1 MLPPRTE
8 PTLPP
13 RLAKP
18 FLVMLSKIRLT
29 RSIGLVALALLAG
42 CGPDPLAS
50 TTAKRLRGIAEIY
63 LSYAAAKSGGG
74 PASEEVFKKYM
85 KSVDTIQLQMANID
99 PKAIDDVF
107 VSERD
112 KQPFVI
118 VYGMSITRISGDSKE
133 VLAYE
138 KTGQNGKHLLS
149 YINGKVDHVSADQL
163 QELLAAK
170 EKGT

>member
-1 MLPPRTE
+1 MS
-8 PTLPP
+8 
-13 RLAKP
+13 
-18 FLVMLSKIRLT
+18 FNIWLT
-29 RSIGLVALALLAG
+29 RSLGLIALAVLAG
-42 CGPDPLAS
+42 CGADPLAS
-50 TTAKRLRGIAEIY
+50 KTAQRLKGIAEIY

-74 PASEEVFKKYM
+74 PESEAVFKKYM
-85 KSVDTIQLQMANID
+85 KSVDAIQLEMAKID

-118 VYGMSITRISGDSKE
+118 VYGLSITRISGDSKE

-138 KTGQNGKHLLS
+138 KTGENGKHLLS

-163 QELLAAK
+163 QSLLAAK